1 MQFQFVELFIAPIN
15 FERGCL
21 RKIKGEF
28 SLFDFIMAIN
38 EEKRT
43 RNVAVDYSNLIFWYR

>member
-1 MQFQFVELFIAPIN
+1 MQFQFVELFFAPIN
-15 FERGCL
+15 FESGCL
-21 RKIKGEF
+21 HKIKGEF

-43 RNVAVDYSNLIFWYR
+43 RNVAADHSNLIFWHR